1 MEVDWMNTIA
11 VASDYNRS
19 NSNDL
24 IEAYYEDC
32 ELKGMSQGAIR
43 RYKTSVL
50 IFNDFLTHRGMSLLD
65 VNKDALRD
73 FLRYLRQ
80 VRKVKHKTIENYFSA
95 LSSLYE
101 YLEFE
106 EYIIKNP
113 VLAVRRRYLRQY
125 KSDISDAS
133 TRKLISVEEM
143 KMLINSVLDARDK
156 AVITLLAKT
165 GIRRGELI
173 SMDVDDINWVENS
186 ITLKPKAKRSNRIIF
201 FDDETA
207 RILKR
212 WLRLRQMRDPK
223 GDALFIGETGTRLNR
238 NGVYTAVTKHAQ
250 RVGLHDHDSDKMEDH
265 FSPHC
270 CRHWFTTHLRRAG
283 MKREFIQELRGDRRR
298 DAIDIYD
305 HIDKEELR
313 EAYLAHIPQLGI

>member
-1 MEVDWMNTIA
+1 MNSSVAFEKKLSGDVYLIGDFINDCKLRGMSFDSVKKYKSPLLIFLRFLQQQGTRLADVDRDILRGFIRYLRDERA
-11 VASDYNRS
+11 VKQRT
-19 NSNDL
+19 
-24 IEAYYEDC
+24 IEAYF
-32 ELKGMSQGAIR
+32 S
-43 RYKTSVL
+43 
-50 IFNDFLTHRGMSLLD
+50 
-65 VNKDALRD
+65 
-73 FLRYLRQ
+73 
-80 VRKVKHKTIENYFSA
+80 TISGFF
-95 LSSLYE
+95 E

-106 EYIIKNP
+106 GYIIKNP
-113 VLAVRRRYLRQY
+113 VLAVRKRYLRHY
-125 KSDISDAS
+125 KDTGDSDAI
-133 TRKLISVEEM
+133 RKLISVEDM
-143 KMLINSVLDARDK
+143 KTLVNSVLDTRDK
-156 AVITLLAKT
+156 AIITLLAKT

-173 SMDVDDINWVENS
+173 SIDVEDISWTENS
-186 ITLKPKAKRSNRIIF
+186 ITLKPKAKRSNRIVF

-212 WLRLRQMRDPK
+212 WILLRGQREPK
-223 GDALFIGETGTRLNR
+223 SNALFIGETGKRLDR
-238 NGVYTAVTKHAQ
+238 NGVYSAVTKHAQ
-250 RVGLHDHDSDKMEDH
+250 RVGLHYPTSDKLEDH